1 MKNIYKIISMLLTVF
16 MILSALTVLFTVE
29 VFAAEETEAE
39 TDNTVGEESEK
50 AKESV
55 DYVNQYFATPEE
67 KLETM
72 DLAYEKDGVRLYVDA
87 ESGEVAYVNTKT
99 GEKLFTN
106 PYDVASSTG
115 NETTKYEILSQII
128 VTFQDSVGQ
137 ERVFTSYEE
146 AAVRNQIVVENIKGG
161 IRVEYTIGREQS
173 KILVP
178 RLISMDRF
186 EEMILAPL
194 YEVFGDELYNPR
206 SQDTKVFDVQKMLSY
221 FMVYS
226 VDKLDISQANRQN
239 MENTYGGLYD
249 DLISSDAQYAR
260 ALKKFPI
267 VETMPVYVFDPDAS
281 EAELSN
287 AEEIIMK
294 YCPEY
299 TYEELEY
306 DHILTEY
313 KSDDANPPVFRMS
326 LEYKADAT
334 GLSVRLPAN
343 GIRFN
348 ESIYTLE
355 HIQILPYMGA
365 GNSAYEGYNFF
376 PDGSGARFDFK
387 SLNTNQTR
395 AVSGKVYGTDFAYH
409 EITGTY
415 QKTIR
420 YPVFGIVEETEYYT
434 YTKYD
439 SDGEN
444 ELSKVKIAGNIVKA
458 IEAHKAGESVNF
470 CNGQAEGL
478 LEAFDEFV
486 SAGQTVKEATT
497 EKRGF
502 VCIIE
507 EGDAL
512 ASLSTYH
519 AGALSDYNTVKMQF
533 SPRPKDSYNIS
544 DSISVGSNSEWTV
557 VSDRKYVG
565 NYMMKYIT
573 LSDAESTEEKTSY
586 DASWFGMAVAYRDYL
601 TSKGVISKIDE
612 SELTDSIP
620 LYIETFGTIETTEKI
635 LSIPV
640 TVMAPLT
647 TFDNIETMYKELSEQ
662 GMKNIN
668 FKLTGYANGGMQY
681 TMPGRLKFEKAV
693 GGNKGFQELLD
704 AANKA
709 NKEENSNFGV
719 FPDFDF
725 AYTMNSEAFDGHSAY
740 KHNARTID
748 DRYASKRVYK
758 ATQQKYENYHEMVIS
773 PGYFVEFYEKLK
785 GNYADKYDG
794 VLGISVSTL
803 GSALNSDFDEDE
815 PFNREDSKEFTVE
828 AFKHFSD
835 NYSEVMTD
843 GGNSYVWQYVD
854 HILGVSLD
862 SSRYNF
868 AAASV
873 PFIGVVLHGSIRF
886 AGEPLNMEGDLKYAM
901 LKAIENGASPYFVL
915 SYQNTQVLKEDE
927 ILSKYYSIRYDI
939 WNDDII
945 NVYEQLNDVLA
956 DVQDKYIVGHEF
968 LSGATRVPDSDE
980 FISDIL
986 GDYESALDAHR
997 NAAEL
1002 LQKELEQAAN
1012 IARENGR
1019 IAESYAAEAVV
1030 KVLDLYSSQMN
1041 FIEGSAIY
1049 TTDYYSRVKTA
1060 YSEYVKV
1067 SAFKTSKDPEEK
1079 AKFERMNDIYDI
1091 VQSFN
1096 VDFESTVVKY
1106 DLMVQKYNVSILG
1119 EANKSYRDTVNSVY
1133 KDYAKNEIAYLQ
1145 INAEIAKEI
1154 ADEKMEQAL
1163 KDFENKK
1170 ITDKEYIEIID
1181 TYGAVYVDA
1190 TALEEAI
1197 RDYLNGDLDHVAL
1210 YNAGAA
1216 WNKNKNDS
1224 AYETAFENA
1233 LQAYLDRTLA
1243 ESALDDVFAQWFEET
1258 ETATLDDLQ
1267 NALTGFANKTVKKND
1282 LKKIITAYAAG
1293 KFDEKSA
1300 LESVSKIKEAKKN
1313 LDVAEANYK
1322 LEPFANPTKDFQAA
1336 EKTYTTA
1343 LNSFNRK
1350 VNTFKS
1356 NKRTNNLKSAIED
1369 FEEAQSAY
1377 EESILRKDI
1386 DKNNAEKLYKEADE
1400 AYTTVATA
1408 IANIVVDAM
1417 DEVKLNAEVEDV
1429 ILKANAYNEYLA
1441 AKESKSVSI
1450 KSGFDIP
1457 YDVSFN
1463 IYLNKYSNEKYSS
1476 YTSALEDG
1484 KYTDQDYA
1492 CYKAYYDADQAV
1504 KALEKEVKGIVIKTG
1519 AFDDYLVALAQYD
1532 YAVAHRSEITDDAFT
1547 TVQNFLT
1554 QARRKAITNV
1564 SRVDSATISQMQKIY
1579 DTALGHVQLAIEAID
1594 ILALSEDYTLE
1605 YIDGKEKNF
1614 LNIKITEDTPFIV
1627 KQAIER
1633 AQTAYYYIVED
1644 RFVEIQE
1651 GFETE
1656 YTYNGHKLYRKV
1668 LPSNDTVYFYGTYET
1683 GYQYLTLN
1691 KNGTF
1696 SVYEN
1701 NKSNAGGTVNGN
1713 IVYENNKADFGKGV
1727 YYTIADGKLT
1737 YYTKVSDGVFI
1748 EKAPIVYNGELFR
1761 TLDDGTEVYYD
1772 GSVYYSVN
1780 EDGTYTRYTYSQSIN
1795 GCLEES
1801 VSLKDEVLA
1810 TVKSLQE
1817 LEDASDKTVYDQIIK
1832 RIEINKLL
1840 AKDDDDQEEIVEEDS
1855 KYTTE
1860 NVVAVTYGESADKPC
1875 KTIILNYNNYSIRI
1889 EKDGLVYT
1897 IPAYGFVEI
1906 DLDEQK

>member
-55 DYVNQYFATPEE
+55 DYINQYFATPEE

-72 DLAYEKDGVRLYVDA
+72 RLAYEKDGVRLYVDA

-146 AAVRNQIVVENIKGG
+146 AACRNQITVENIKGG

-178 RLISMDRF
+178 RLISTDRF

-221 FMVYS
+221 FMIYS
-226 VDKLDISQANRQN
+226 VDKLDVSKADRQN
-239 MENTYGGLYD
+239 IENTFGGLYD

-281 EAELSN
+281 EAELSK
-287 AEEIIMK
+287 AEEIILK

-326 LEYKADAT
+326 LEYKADAE

-348 ESIYTLE
+348 EAIYTLE
-355 HIQILPYMGA
+355 HLQILPYMGA
-365 GNSAYEGYNFF
+365 GNSAYNGYNFF
-376 PDGSGARFDFK
+376 PDGSGTLFDFN

-420 YPVFGIVEETEYYT
+420 YPVFGIIEETEYYT
-434 YTKYD
+434 FTRYD
-439 SDGEN
+439 NDGEN
-444 ELSKVKIAGNIVKA
+444 VLSEMKIAGNIVKA
-458 IEAHKAGESVNF
+458 IDALKSGESVNF
-470 CNGQAEGL
+470 CNGQAEKL
-478 LEAFDEFV
+478 QETYDQFI
-486 SAGQTVKEATT
+486 SASNTIKELCP

-533 SPRPKDSYNIS
+533 TPRPKDSYNIA
-544 DSISVGSNSEWTV
+544 DSISVGTNSEWTV

-573 LSDAESTEEKTSY
+573 LSDAGTTEDKTSY

-601 TSKGVISKIDE
+601 TNKGVISKIDE

-681 TMPGRLKFEKAV
+681 TMPGKLKFEKAV

-704 AANKA
+704 AANEV
-709 NKEENSNFGV
+709 NKEENSNLGV

-725 AYTMNSEAFDGHSAY
+725 AYTMNSGAFDGHSAY

-758 ATQQKYENYHEMVIS
+758 ATQQKYENYHEMIIS
-773 PGYFVEFYEKLK
+773 PAYFVEFYEKLQ

-794 VLGISVSTL
+794 VLGISVSSL

-815 PFNREDSKEFTVE
+815 PYNREDAKEFTVE
-828 AFKHFSD
+828 AFKHFSE

-843 GGNSYVWQYVD
+843 GGNAYVWKYVD

-868 AAASV
+868 SAEAV
-873 PFIGVVLHGSIRF
+873 PFIGVVLHGSIKF

-945 NVYEQLNDVLA
+945 DTYTELNDLLC
-956 DVQDKYIVGHEF
+956 DVQDKYIVGHQF

-986 GDYESALDAHR
+986 GEYESALDAHR

-1019 IAESYAAEAVV
+1019 IAEAYAAEAVV
-1030 KVLDLYSSQMN
+1030 KVLALYTSQMN
-1041 FIEGSAIY
+1041 FIDGSAVY
-1049 TTDYYSRVKTA
+1049 STDYYSRVKAA
-1060 YSEYVKV
+1060 YAEFVKV
-1067 SAFKTSKDPEEK
+1067 SAFKSSKDPDQK
-1079 AKFERMNDIYDI
+1079 AQYERLNNVYKI
-1091 VQSFN
+1091 VQTFN
-1096 VDFESTVVKY
+1096 VDFSDTLAQY
-1106 DLMVQKYNVSILG
+1106 DHMNQKYNASVLG
-1119 EANKSYRDTVNSVY
+1119 SDYKSYRDTVNSLY
-1133 KDYAKNEIAYLQ
+1133 KDYAKNEIAFSQ
-1145 INAEIAKEI
+1145 INSEIAKEI

-1163 KDFENKK
+1163 KDFEGKK
-1170 ITDKEYIEIID
+1170 ISVDDFIKIID

-1190 TALEEAI
+1190 EDVEGAV
-1197 RDYLNGDLDHVAL
+1197 RDYLNDDLDHVAL
-1210 YNAGAA
+1210 YNAGVAL
-1216 WNKNKNDS
+1216 NKNKNDDS
-1224 AYETAFENA
+1224 YKEAFDKAFDAYING
-1233 LQAYLDRTLA
+1233 TLA
-1243 ESALDDVFAQWFEET
+1243 DSALTDTFTAWFDSL
-1258 ETATLDDLQ
+1258 ETATLDELKT
-1267 NALTGFANKTVKKND
+1267 ALNGFIEKTVNKNS
-1282 LKKIITAYAAG
+1282 LKEVITAYAAG
-1293 KFDEKSA
+1293 LFDRADVLDSLEK
-1300 LESVSKIKEAKKN
+1300 VKTAKKV
-1313 LDVAEANYK
+1313 LETAEANYK
-1322 LEPFANPTKDFQAA
+1322 LEPFGNVEKDFANA
-1336 EKTYTTA
+1336 EKEYNSA
-1343 LNSFNRK
+1343 YNSFEKK

-1356 NKRTNNLKSAIED
+1356 NYRTTNLRNALED
-1369 FEEAQSAY
+1369 FEVAQSAY
-1377 EESILRKDI
+1377 EESVLRKNI
-1386 DKNNAEKLYKEADE
+1386 NKTNADTLYPAAKVAYDAAEAR
-1400 AYTTVATA
+1400 VAGF
-1408 IANIVVDAM
+1408 VVKAM
-1417 DEVKLNAEVEDV
+1417 DEKQLSVEVEDY
-1429 ILKANAYNEYLA
+1429 ILKADAYNEYQA
-1441 AKESKSVSI
+1441 AKEAKDISV
-1450 KSGFDIP
+1450 KSGFDVT
-1457 YDVSFN
+1457 YDDCFA
-1463 IYLNKYSNEKYSS
+1463 IYLDKYNNEKYSS
-1476 YTSALEDG
+1476 FTSALEDG
-1484 KYTDQDYA
+1484 SYTELDYA
-1492 CYKAYYDADQAV
+1492 SYKAYYDADQAV
-1504 KALEKEVKGIVIKTG
+1504 EALEDAVNSIVVKTG
-1519 AFDDYLVALAQYD
+1519 AFDEYVVALAQYD
-1532 YAVAHRSEITDDAFT
+1532 YAVANRSEITDDAFT
-1547 TVQNFLT
+1547 TAQNLLAQT
-1554 QARRKAITNV
+1554 RRKAITSV
-1564 SRVDSATISQMQKIY
+1564 SRVDSSTIEEIQEIY
-1579 DTALGHVQLAIEAID
+1579 DTAAGHVQLAIEAID

-1605 YIDGKEKNF
+1605 YIEGEEESF
-1614 LNIKITEDTPFIV
+1614 LNIKITDDMPFIV
-1627 KQAIER
+1627 KQAVER

-1644 RFVEIQE
+1644 RFTEIKD

-1691 KNGTF
+1691 RDGTF

-1713 IVYENNKADFGKGV
+1713 IVYENNKVDFGKGV
-1727 YYTIADGKLT
+1727 YYTIAGGKMT
-1737 YYTKVSDGVFI
+1737 YYTKVSEGVFI

-1761 TLDDGTEVYYD
+1761 TLDDGTDVYYD

-1801 VSLKDEVLA
+1801 VSAKDEVLA
-1810 TVKSLQE
+1810 IVKALQE
-1817 LEDASDKTVYDQIIK
+1817 LEDASDSNIYDQIVE
-1832 RIEINKLL
+1832 RIRINKLL
-1840 AKDDDDQEEIVEEDS
+1840 NQKDEDEEEVVVDES

-1860 NVVAVTYGESADKPC
+1860 NVVAVTYGESVDKPF
-1875 KTIILNYNNYSIRI
+1875 KTVILNYNNYSIRL
-1889 EKDGLVYT
+1889 EYNGYVYT

-1906 DLDEQK
+1906 KLTEQN

>member
-29 VFAAEETEAE
+29 VFAAEEETESTTE
-39 TDNTVGEESEK
+39 NEGTNEPEK
-50 AKESV
+50 DKASV
-55 DYVNQYFATPEE
+55 DYINQYFATPEE

-72 DLAYEKDGVRLYVDA
+72 DIAYEKDGIRLYVDE

-137 ERVFTSYEE
+137 ERIFTSYEE
-146 AAVRNQIVVENIKGG
+146 AAERGQIVVENIKGG

-206 SQDTKVFDVQKMLSY
+206 SQDTKVFDVQKVLSY

-226 VDKLDISQANRQN
+226 VDKLDLSAKERQN

-281 EAELSN
+281 EAELAN

-313 KSDDANPPVFRMS
+313 KSDDANPPVFRMA
-326 LEYKADAT
+326 LEYKADES

-376 PDGSGARFDFK
+376 PDGSGTLFDFQ

-420 YPVFGIVEETEYYT
+420 YPVFGIVENTRYYT

-439 SDGEN
+439 KETGEKISEN
-444 ELSKVKIAGNIVKA
+444 KVAGNIVEA
-458 IEAHKAGESVNF
+458 IEAHKAGETVNF
-470 CNGQAEGL
+470 CNGQVEKL
-478 LEAFDEFV
+478 LDQYDGTI
-486 SAGQTVKEATT
+486 SASQTIETETV

-533 SPRPKDSYNIS
+533 TPRPKDSYNIS

-557 VSDRKYVG
+557 VSDRKYTG

-573 LSDAESTEEKTSY
+573 LSDAETAEDNTVY

-601 TSKGVISKIDE
+601 TANGVITKLE
-612 SELTDSIP
+612 AEELTDDIP

-647 TFDNIETMYKELSEQ
+647 TFENVETMYKELSEQ

-681 TMPGRLKFEKAV
+681 TMPGKLKFEKAV
-693 GGNKGFQELLD
+693 GGNKGFQALLD

-709 NKEENSNFGV
+709 NKEENANFGV

-725 AYTMNSEAFDGHSAY
+725 AYTMNDEMFDGHSAY

-748 DRYASKRVYK
+748 DRYASKKVYK

-773 PGYFVEFYEKLK
+773 PAYFADFYEKLK
-785 GNYADKYDG
+785 GNYADKYEG

-803 GSALNSDFDEDE
+803 GNALNSDFDEDE
-815 PFNREDSKEFTVE
+815 PYNREDSKEFTVE
-828 AFKHFSD
+828 AFKHFSE

-843 GGNSYVWQYVD
+843 GGNAYVWKYVD

-868 AAASV
+868 AGEAV
-873 PFIGVVLHGSIRF
+873 PFVGVVLHGSIRF
-886 AGEPLNMEGDLKYAM
+886 AGDPLNMEGDLKYAM

-927 ILSKYYSIRYDI
+927 LLSKYYSIRYDI

-945 NVYEQLNDVLA
+945 NTYAQINAVLS
-956 DVQDKYIVGHEF
+956 DVQDKYIVGHSF
-968 LSGATRVPDSDE
+968 LSGATRVPDADE
-980 FISDIL
+980 FTSDIL
-986 GDYESALDAHR
+986 NDYEAALDAHK

-1002 LQKELEQAAN
+1002 LQKELEEAAN
-1012 IARENGR
+1012 TARENGR
-1019 IAESYAAEAVV
+1019 VAEAYAAEAVV
-1030 KVLDLYSSQMN
+1030 KVLNLYNSQMN
-1041 FIEGSAIY
+1041 FVSDSAVY
-1049 TTDYYSRVKTA
+1049 GTDYYASVKSA
-1060 YSEYVKV
+1060 YGEYVKV
-1067 SAFKTSKDPEEK
+1067 LDLKGSKDNEER
-1079 AKFERMNDIYDI
+1079 ARYERISDVYNI

-1096 VDFESTVVKY
+1096 YDYSETLAKY
-1106 DLMVQKYNVSILG
+1106 DQMNVQYNLAAAAEG
-1119 EANKSYRDTVNSVY
+1119 YKSYRDTVNSVY
-1133 KDYAKNEIAYLQ
+1133 KDYAKSSIAYIQ
-1145 INAEIAKEI
+1145 INSEIAKEI
-1154 ADEKMEQAL
+1154 GSEKLENAL
-1163 KDFENKK
+1163 KDFENGK
-1170 ITDKEYIEIID
+1170 ITVDQYVAIIEA
-1181 TYGAVYVDA
+1181 YGAADVDV
-1190 TALEEAI
+1190 TAIEDAI

-1210 YNAGAA
+1210 YNAATA
-1216 WNKNKNDS
+1216 LNKNKKDE
-1224 AYETAFENA
+1224 AYLNAFNEAFE
-1233 LQAYLDRTLA
+1233 AYIKGTLA
-1243 ESALDDVFAQWFEET
+1243 EDALDQTVNTWFDGLET
-1258 ETATLDDLQ
+1258 ITLDELKA
-1267 NALTGFANKTVKKND
+1267 ALSGFKAGTVGKND
-1282 LKKIITAYAAG
+1282 LKAAVKAYAQS
-1293 KFDEKSA
+1293 KFDNESIISA
-1300 LESVSKIKEAKKN
+1300 VNGIKTAKQSFKVADAN
-1313 LDVAEANYK
+1313 LNMT
-1322 LEPFANPTKDFQAA
+1322 PFADPDADFAAA
-1336 EKTYTTA
+1336 ETEYNKALTTF
-1343 LNSFNRK
+1343 NSK
-1350 VNTFKS
+1350 VKTFKS
-1356 NKRTNNLKSAIED
+1356 NFRTSNFKTAIET
-1369 FEEAQSAY
+1369 FETAQSAY
-1377 EESILRKDI
+1377 EQSVLRKDI
-1386 DKNNAEKLYKEADE
+1386 VKDNAEALYNEAE
-1400 AYTTVATA
+1400 AAYNTASATIANFVIYAMNGEETVAEVA
-1408 IANIVVDAM
+1408 DYVAKADA
-1417 DEVKLNAEVEDV
+1417 
-1429 ILKANAYNEYLA
+1429 YSEYLA
-1441 AKESKSVSI
+1441 AKDAKKLAVQTGFGLTYEECYTVYLDMYM
-1450 KSGFDIP
+1450 SG
-1457 YDVSFN
+1457 
-1463 IYLNKYSNEKYSS
+1463 KYSS
-1476 YTSALEDG
+1476 YTSLLEDG
-1484 KYTDQDYA
+1484 VYSAED
-1492 CYKAYYDADQAV
+1492 YDAYTTYYNADKSVDELESRAKDYTV
-1504 KALEKEVKGIVIKTG
+1504 KTSS
-1519 AFDDYLVALAQYD
+1519 FDNFIIALAQYD
-1532 YAVAHRSEITDDAFT
+1532 YVVANRASFTDEQFESA
-1547 TVQNFLT
+1547 QNLLAQT
-1554 QARRKAITNV
+1554 RRKAITNV
-1564 SRVDSATISQMQKIY
+1564 SRVDSATIDEIREIY
-1579 DTALGHVQLAIEAID
+1579 DTALGHVQLAIDAIAV
-1594 ILALSEDYTLE
+1594 LAMSENYTLE
-1605 YIDGKEKNF
+1605 YIEGEEESF
-1614 LNIKITEDTPFIV
+1614 LNIKITDDMPFVV
-1627 KQAIER
+1627 KQAVER

-1644 RFVEIQE
+1644 RFVEIEE

-1656 YTYNGHKLYRKV
+1656 YTYEGHKLYRKV
-1668 LPSNDTVYFYGTYET
+1668 LPSNDTVYFYGTYEA

-1691 KNGTF
+1691 SDGTF
-1696 SVYEN
+1696 SVYL
-1701 NKSNAGGTVNGN
+1701 KNASYVGKANGHE
-1713 IVYENNKADFGKGV
+1713 VYENNKGDFGKGV
-1727 YYTIADGKLT
+1727 YYSAINGKMV
-1737 YYTKVSDGVFI
+1737 YYVKAADGVFI
-1748 EKAPIVYNGELFR
+1748 ETTPKTYSGELFR
-1761 TLDDGTEVYYD
+1761 TLEDVTEVYLD
-1772 GSVYYSVN
+1772 GDVYYSVN
-1780 EDGTYTRYTYSQSIN
+1780 EDGTYTRYTYSQSIK
-1795 GCLEES
+1795 GCLDVS
-1801 VSLKDEVLA
+1801 VEAKDEALQI
-1810 TVKSLQE
+1810 VKELQD
-1817 LEDASDKTVYDQIIK
+1817 LKDASDNTVYDEIMK

-1840 AKDDDDQEEIVEEDS
+1840 DRKDEDEDEIVEEES
-1855 KYTTE
+1855 KYSTE
-1860 NVVAVTYGESADKPC
+1860 NVVAVTFGDSADKPY
-1875 KTIILNYNNYSIRI
+1875 KTVVLNYNNYAIRI
-1889 EKDGLVYT
+1889 EYDGYVYT
-1897 IPAYGFVEI
+1897 IPAYGFVEHAPAN
-1906 DLDEQK
+1906 

>member
-29 VFAAEETEAE
+29 VFAAEETETT
-39 TDNTVGEESEK
+39 TDTESTEESEK

-55 DYVNQYFATPEE
+55 DYINQYFATPEE

-72 DLAYEKDGVRLYVDA
+72 DIAYEKNGIRLYVDE

-128 VTFQDSVGQ
+128 VTFKDSVGQ
-137 ERVFTSYEE
+137 ERIFTSYEE
-146 AAVRNQIVVENIKGG
+146 AASRNQIVVENIKGG

-226 VDKLDISQANRQN
+226 VDKLDISKGERQN

-313 KSDDANPPVFRMS
+313 KSDDSNPPVFRMA
-326 LEYKADAT
+326 LEYKVDES

-348 ESIYTLE
+348 EAMYTLE

-365 GNSAYEGYNFF
+365 GNSAYTGYNFF
-376 PDGSGARFDFK
+376 PDGSGTLFDFQ

-395 AVSGKVYGTDFAYH
+395 AVNGKVYGTDFAYH

-420 YPVFGIVEETEYYT
+420 YPVFGIVEETRYYT
-434 YTKYD
+434 YTQYNTETGD
-439 SDGEN
+439 PTSV
-444 ELSKVKIAGNIVKA
+444 VKIAGNVVEAVKA
-458 IEAHKAGESVNF
+458 LKAGESVNF
-470 CNGQAEGL
+470 CNGQAEKL
-478 LEAFDEFV
+478 KETFDKFIY
-486 SAGQTVKEATT
+486 AGDTIEEDSI

-533 SPRPKDSYNIS
+533 TPRPKDSYNIS

-573 LSDAESTEEKTSY
+573 LSDAEKSEDKTVY

-601 TSKGVISKIDE
+601 TNKGIITKLSE
-612 SELTDSIP
+612 NELTDSIP

-647 TFDNIETMYKELSEQ
+647 TFENIETMYKELAEQ

-668 FKLTGYANGGMQY
+668 FKLTGYANGGMKY

-693 GGNKGFQELLD
+693 GGNDGFQELLD
-704 AANKA
+704 EANKV
-709 NKEENSNFGV
+709 NKDENSNFGI

-725 AYTMNSEAFDGHSAY
+725 AYTMNSEAFDGHSAQ
-740 KHNARTID
+740 KHNAKTID
-748 DRYASKRVYK
+748 DRYASKKVYK
-758 ATQQKYENYHEMVIS
+758 ATQQKYENYHEMIIS
-773 PGYFVEFYEKLK
+773 PAYFVDFYEKLK
-785 GNYADKYDG
+785 GNYADKYEG

-815 PFNREDSKEFTVE
+815 PYNREDSKEFTVE

-843 GGNSYVWQYVD
+843 GGNAYVWQYVV

-868 AAASV
+868 SSQAV
-873 PFIGVVLHGSIRF
+873 PFIGVVLHGSIKF
-886 AGEPLNMEGDLKYAM
+886 AGDPLNMEGDLKYAM

-927 ILSKYYSIRYDI
+927 LLSKYYSIRYDI
-939 WNDDII
+939 WNDDLI
-945 NVYEQLNDVLA
+945 NAYIQLNDILA
-956 DVQDKYIVGHEF
+956 DVQDKYIVGHET
-968 LSGATRVPDSDE
+968 LTGATRVPDSDE
-980 FISDIL
+980 FMSDIL
-986 GDYESALDAHR
+986 SEYESVLDAHQ

-1002 LQKELEQAAN
+1002 LQKELEEAAN

-1019 IAESYAAEAVV
+1019 IAEAYAAEAVV
-1030 KVLDLYSSQMN
+1030 KVLDLYTKQMGY
-1041 FIEGSAIY
+1041 IDGAAVY
-1049 TTDYYSRVKTA
+1049 TTDYYSRVKAA
-1060 YSEYVKV
+1060 YAEYTKV
-1067 SAFKTSKDPEEK
+1067 SSLKSSRDPAER
-1079 AKFERMNDIYDI
+1079 AKYERINDVYGI
-1091 VQSFN
+1091 VKSFN
-1096 VDFESTVVKY
+1096 VDFESTLAKY
-1106 DLMVQKYNVSILG
+1106 DLMNQKYNQSILG
-1119 EANKSYRDTVNSVY
+1119 ESNKSYRDTVNSIY
-1133 KDYAKNEIAYLQ
+1133 KDYAKNDIAYIQ
-1145 INAEIAKEI
+1145 INSEIAKEI
-1154 ADEKMEQAL
+1154 ATDKMDQAL
-1163 KDFENKK
+1163 KDFENER
-1170 ITDKEYIEIID
+1170 ISSEEFIEIID
-1181 TYGAVYVDA
+1181 TYGAVYVDV
-1190 TALEEAI
+1190 TAIEGAI
-1197 RDYLNGDLDHVAL
+1197 RDYLNGDLDHVTL
-1210 YNAGAA
+1210 YNTGLA
-1216 WNKNKNDS
+1216 WSKNKNDAS
-1224 AYETAFENA
+1224 YEEAFEQALEAYLNGTLA
-1233 LQAYLDRTLA
+1233 DSALTDVATAWFKDLKTATADELQA
-1243 ESALDDVFAQWFEET
+1243 
-1258 ETATLDDLQ
+1258 
-1267 NALTGFANKTVKKND
+1267 ALTGFTNKSVNKKD
-1282 LKKIITAYAAG
+1282 LQETITAYAAG
-1293 KFDEKSA
+1293 KFNEADLLAAIDA
-1300 LESVSKIKEAKKN
+1300 LKEAKKN
-1313 LDVAEANYK
+1313 FEVAEANYK
-1322 LEPFANPTKDFQAA
+1322 LEPFKNAATEFKAA
-1336 EKTYTTA
+1336 EDAYKKEYAT
-1343 LNSFNRK
+1343 FEKK

-1356 NKRTNNLKSAIED
+1356 NKRTANFKTAIED
-1369 FEEAQSAY
+1369 FEVAQIAY
-1377 EESILRKDI
+1377 EESILRRDI
-1386 DKNNAEKLYKEADE
+1386 DQNEAKERYETAET
-1400 AYTTVATA
+1400 AYTAAASAVADF
-1408 IANIVVDAM
+1408 IIKVM
-1417 DEVKLNAEVEDV
+1417 DETQIRAEIAEFV
-1429 ILKANAYNEYLA
+1429 LKADAYNEYLA
-1441 AKESKSVSI
+1441 AKEAKKISI
-1450 KSGFDIP
+1450 KSGFDVP
-1457 YDVSFN
+1457 YDDCYG
-1463 IYLNKYSNEKYSS
+1463 IYLTKYENEKFSS
-1476 YTSALEDG
+1476 FTTILEGGTYTE
-1484 KYTDQDYA
+1484 QDYSF
-1492 CYKAYYDADQAV
+1492 YKAYYDADQAV
-1504 KALEKEVKGIVIKTG
+1504 KALEKEVNGIVIKTG
-1519 AFDDYLVALAQYD
+1519 AFDDYIIALAQYD
-1532 YAVAHRSEITDDAFT
+1532 YAIAHRSEIDEDTFNTAQKYYAQD
-1547 TVQNFLT
+1547 
-1554 QARRKAITNV
+1554 RRPAITAV
-1564 SRVDSATISQMQKIY
+1564 SRVDSSTISEMQKIY
-1579 DTALGHVQLAIEAID
+1579 DTALGHVQLAIKAID
-1594 ILALSEDYTLE
+1594 ILALSKNYTLQ
-1605 YIDGKEKNF
+1605 YIDGEEESF
-1614 LNIKITEDTPFIV
+1614 LNIKITDDMPFIV
-1627 KQAIER
+1627 KQAVER

-1644 RFVEIQE
+1644 RFTEIKD

-1668 LPSNDTVYFYGTYET
+1668 LPSNDTVYFYGTYEA

-1691 KNGTF
+1691 NDGSF
-1696 SVYEN
+1696 SVYERH
-1701 NKSNAGGTVNGN
+1701 KDNAGGTVNGN
-1713 IVYENNKADFGKGV
+1713 IVYENNNDDFGKGV
-1727 YYTIADGKLT
+1727 YYTIADGKMT

-1748 EKAPIVYNGELFR
+1748 EKAPITYDGDLFR
-1761 TLDDGTEVYYD
+1761 TLDDGTEIYYD

-1801 VSLKDEVLA
+1801 IAGKDRVLD

-1817 LEDASDKTVYDQIIK
+1817 HEDSSDETIYDEIIK
-1832 RIEINKLL
+1832 RIEINKQL
-1840 AKDDDDQEEIVEEDS
+1840 DNNEDVEEEPVEEES
-1855 KYTTE
+1855 KYTTD

-1875 KTIILNYNNYSIRI
+1875 KTIILNYNNYAIRI
-1889 EKDGLVYT
+1889 EFNKLVYT
-1897 IPAYGFVEI
+1897 IPAYGCVEI
-1906 DLDEQK
+1906 ELEQK

>member
-39 TDNTVGEESEK
+39 TDNAGTEESEK

-55 DYVNQYFATPEE
+55 DYINQYFATPEE

-226 VDKLDISQANRQN
+226 VDKLDVSKADRQN

-260 ALKKFPI
+260 AVKKFPI

-313 KSDDANPPVFRMS
+313 KSDDANPPVFRLS
-326 LEYKADAT
+326 LEYKADAE

-348 ESIYTLE
+348 EGIYTLE

-365 GNSAYEGYNFF
+365 GNSAYTGYNFF
-376 PDGSGARFDFK
+376 PDGSGTLFDFN

-420 YPVFGIVEETEYYT
+420 YPVFGIIEETEYYT
-434 YTKYD
+434 FTRYD
-439 SDGEN
+439 NEGEN
-444 ELSKVKIAGNIVKA
+444 ILSEMKIAGNIVKA
-458 IEAHKAGESVNF
+458 IEALKAGESVNF
-470 CNGQAEGL
+470 CNGQGEKLRETYGQY
-478 LEAFDEFV
+478 V
-486 SAGQTVKEATT
+486 SASQTIKKESI

-533 SPRPKDSYNIS
+533 TPRPKDSYNIS

-573 LSDAESTEEKTSY
+573 LSDAGTSEDKTSY

-601 TSKGVISKIDE
+601 TNKGVISKIDE

-681 TMPGRLKFEKAV
+681 TMPGKLKFEKAV

-704 AANKA
+704 AANKV

-773 PGYFVEFYEKLK
+773 PAYFVEFYEKLK

-803 GSALNSDFDEDE
+803 GTALNSDFDEDE
-815 PFNREDSKEFTVE
+815 PYNREDAKEFTVE
-828 AFKHFSD
+828 AFKHFSE

-843 GGNSYVWQYVD
+843 GGNAYVWKYVD
-854 HILGVSLD
+854 HILGMPLD

-868 AAASV
+868 AAEAV
-873 PFIGVVLHGSIRF
+873 PFIGVVLHGSIKF

-901 LKAIENGASPYFVL
+901 LKAIENGASPYFIL

-945 NVYEQLNDVLA
+945 NAYTEINDLLC
-956 DVQDKYIVGHEF
+956 DVQDKYIVGHQF

-986 GDYESALDAHR
+986 GEYESALDAHR

-1002 LQKELEQAAN
+1002 LQKELEEAAN

-1019 IAESYAAEAVV
+1019 IAEAYAAEAVV
-1030 KVLDLYSSQMN
+1030 KVLDLYASQMD
-1041 FIEGSAIY
+1041 FIDGSAVY
-1049 TTDYYSRVKTA
+1049 STDYYSRVKTA
-1060 YSEYVKV
+1060 YAEFVKV
-1067 SAFKTSKDPEEK
+1067 STLKNSKDPAEK
-1079 AKFERMNDIYDI
+1079 AKYERMNDVYNI
-1091 VQSFN
+1091 VQTFN
-1096 VDFESTVVKY
+1096 VDFGDTLAKY
-1106 DLMVQKYNVSILG
+1106 DLMNQKYNASILG
-1119 EANKSYRDTVNSVY
+1119 EDYKSYRDTVNSIY
-1133 KDYAKNEIAYLQ
+1133 KDYAKNQIAFSQ
-1145 INAEIAKEI
+1145 ISGEIAKEI

-1163 KDFENKK
+1163 KDFEGKK
-1170 ITDKEYIEIID
+1170 ITVDEFVKIID
-1181 TYGAVYVDA
+1181 TYGAVYVETGDV
-1190 TALEEAI
+1190 EAAV

-1216 WNKNKNDS
+1216 WNRNKKDA
-1224 AYETAFENA
+1224 AYEEAFNKA
-1233 LQAYLDRTLA
+1233 LEAYLNRTLA
-1243 ESALDDVFAQWFEET
+1243 DSSLTETFTAWLDGLK
-1258 ETATLDDLQ
+1258 TATLDELKA
-1267 NALTGFANKTVKKND
+1267 ALNGFIGKTVDKNS
-1282 LKKIITAYAAG
+1282 LKKVITAYAAS
-1293 KFDEKSA
+1293 KFDKA
-1300 LESVSKIKEAKKN
+1300 DILDSVEKIKAVKKIYET
-1313 LDVAEANYK
+1313 AEANYK
-1322 LEPFANPTKDFQAA
+1322 LEPFANVSSDFKKA
-1336 EKTYTTA
+1336 ESAYNTE

-1350 VNTFKS
+1350 VGTFK
-1356 NKRTNNLKSAIED
+1356 NNLRTTNLKSALED
-1369 FEEAQSAY
+1369 FEVAQSAY
-1377 EESILRKDI
+1377 EESILRKNI
-1386 DKNNAEKLYKEADE
+1386 DKTNAEALYLAAQE
-1400 AYTTVATA
+1400 AYGVAESD
-1408 IANIVVDAM
+1408 IAGFVINAM
-1417 DEVKLNAEVEDV
+1417 DEKQLTVEVADY
-1429 ILKANAYNEYLA
+1429 ILKADAYNEYLA
-1441 AKESKSVSI
+1441 ARDSKKLSV

-1457 YDVSFN
+1457 YDECFA
-1463 IYLNKYSNEKYSS
+1463 IYLNKYTNEKYSS

-1484 KYTDQDYA
+1484 EYSEQDYA
-1492 CYKAYYDADQAV
+1492 SYKAYYDADQAV
-1504 KALEKEVKGIVIKTG
+1504 DALEKDVNGIVIKTG
-1519 AFDDYLVALAQYD
+1519 AFDEYVVALAQYD
-1532 YAVAHRSEITDDAFT
+1532 YAVANRSEITDDAFT
-1547 TVQNFLT
+1547 NAQNLLAQT
-1554 QARRKAITNV
+1554 RRKAVTSV
-1564 SRVDSATISQMQKIY
+1564 SRVDSSTIEEIQEIY
-1579 DTALGHVQLAIEAID
+1579 DTAAGHVQLAIEAID

-1605 YIDGKEKNF
+1605 YIEGEEKSF
-1614 LNIKITEDTPFIV
+1614 LNIKITDDMPFIV
-1627 KQAIER
+1627 KQAVER

-1644 RFVEIQE
+1644 RFVEIRD

-1668 LPSNDTVYFYGTYET
+1668 LPSNDTVYFYGTYEA

-1713 IVYENNKADFGKGV
+1713 IVYENNKSDFGKGV
-1727 YYTIADGKLT
+1727 YYTIADGKMT

-1801 VSLKDEVLA
+1801 ISTKDEVLA
-1810 TVKSLQE
+1810 TVKGLQE
-1817 LEDASDKTVYDQIIK
+1817 LDDASDATIYNEIVR

-1840 AKDDDDQEEIVEEDS
+1840 NQKDDEEEEVVEEES

-1860 NVVAVTYGESADKPC
+1860 NVVAVTYGESADKPF
-1875 KTIILNYNNYSIRI
+1875 KTIILNYNNYSIRL
-1889 EKDGLVYT
+1889 EFNGYVYT

-1906 DLDEQK
+1906 KLAEQN

>member
-39 TDNTVGEESEK
+39 STTETEGTEEQEK
-50 AKESV
+50 DKASV
-55 DYVNQYFATPEE
+55 DYLNQYFATPEE

-72 DLAYEKDGVRLYVDA
+72 DIAYEKNGIRLYVDE

-128 VTFQDSVGQ
+128 VTFKDSVGQ
-137 ERVFTSYEE
+137 ERIFTSYEE
-146 AAVRNQIVVENIKGG
+146 AAERGQIVIENIKGG

-226 VDKLDISQANRQN
+226 VDKLDLSAKDRQN

-281 EAELSN
+281 EAELAN

-313 KSDDANPPVFRMS
+313 KSDDANPPVFRMA
-326 LEYKADAT
+326 LEYKADES

-376 PDGSGARFDFK
+376 PDGSGTLFDFQ

-395 AVSGKVYGTDFAYH
+395 AVSGRVYGTDFAYH

-420 YPVFGIVEETEYYT
+420 YPVFGIVENTRYYT
-434 YTKYD
+434 YTRYD
-439 SDGEN
+439 KETGEKISEN
-444 ELSKVKIAGNIVKA
+444 KVAGNIVEA
-458 IEAHKAGESVNF
+458 IDALKAGESVNF
-470 CNGQAEGL
+470 CNGQAENL
-478 LEAFDEFV
+478 LTEFGGIV
-486 SAGQTVKEATT
+486 SASQTIKT
-497 EKRGF
+497 ETVEKHGF

-533 SPRPKDSYNIS
+533 TPRPKDSYNIA

-557 VSDRKYVG
+557 VSDRKYTG
-565 NYMMKYIT
+565 NYMMKYVT
-573 LSDAESTEEKTSY
+573 LSDAESAEEDTVY

-601 TSKGVISKIDE
+601 TDKGIITKLE
-612 SELTDSIP
+612 KEELTDDIP

-647 TFDNIETMYKELSEQ
+647 TFENVETMYKELSAQ

-681 TMPGRLKFEKAV
+681 TMPGKLKFEKAV
-693 GGNKGFQELLD
+693 GGNDGFQALLD

-709 NKEENSNFGV
+709 NKNENSNFGV

-773 PGYFVEFYEKLK
+773 PAYFVEFYEKLK
-785 GNYADKYDG
+785 GNYADKYEG

-815 PFNREDSKEFTVE
+815 PYNREDSKQFTID

-843 GGNSYVWQYVD
+843 GGNAYVWKYVD
-854 HILGVSLD
+854 HILGVALD

-868 AAASV
+868 AAEAV

-886 AGEPLNMEGDLKYAM
+886 AGDPLNMEGDIKYAM

-927 ILSKYYSIRYDI
+927 LLSKYYSIRYDI

-945 NVYEQLNDVLA
+945 NTYAQINDILS
-956 DVQDKYIVGHEF
+956 DVQDKYIVGHSF
-968 LSGATRVPDSDE
+968 LPGATRVPDADE
-980 FISDIL
+980 FNSDIL
-986 GDYESALDAHR
+986 GDYEAALDAHK
-997 NAAEL
+997 NAAQL
-1002 LQKELEQAAN
+1002 LQKELEEAAN
-1012 IARENGR
+1012 TARENGR
-1019 IAESYAAEAVV
+1019 VAEAYAADAVV
-1030 KVLDLYSSQMN
+1030 KVLNLYNSQMS
-1041 FIEGSAIY
+1041 FINDSAVY
-1049 TTDYYSRVKTA
+1049 GTDYYERIKSA
-1060 YSEYVKV
+1060 YGDYVKA
-1067 SAFKTSKDPEEK
+1067 SALKNSKDPAEK
-1079 AKFERMNDIYDI
+1079 AQYERINDVYNI
-1091 VQSFN
+1091 VQNFN
-1096 VDFESTVVKY
+1096 YDYNNTLAKY
-1106 DLMVQKYNVSILG
+1106 DQMNVQYNLAVAAEG
-1119 EANKSYRDTVNSVY
+1119 FKSYRDTVNGVY
-1133 KDYAKNEIAYLQ
+1133 KDYAKSSIAYIQ
-1145 INAEIAKEI
+1145 INSEIAKAIGSDMLEN
-1154 ADEKMEQAL
+1154 AL
-1163 KDFENKK
+1163 KDFENGK
-1170 ITDKEYIEIID
+1170 ITVDEYIAIID
-1181 TYGAVYVDA
+1181 AYGAVDVDA
-1190 TALEEAI
+1190 TAVEDAI

-1216 WNKNKNDS
+1216 LNKNKQD
-1224 AYETAFENA
+1224 E
-1233 LQAYLDRTLA
+1233 AYLNAFNAALEAYIGGTLA
-1243 ESALDDVFAQWFEET
+1243 EKALDEAIGTWLEGLE
-1258 ETATLDDLQ
+1258 AITLDDLKT
-1267 NALTGFANKTVKKND
+1267 ALSGFKSGTVAKNE
-1282 LKKIITAYAAG
+1282 LKEAITSYAEG
-1293 KFDEKSA
+1293 KFNADDILAAVED
-1300 LESVSKIKEAKKN
+1300 VKEAKKN
-1313 LDVAEANYK
+1313 LKVAEANYT
-1322 LEPFANPTKDFQAA
+1322 LTPFADPEADFASAQAEYDKALASFNSKVDTFKTNFRTANLKTAIETFETAQAA
-1336 EKTYTTA
+1336 YE
-1343 LNSFNRK
+1343 
-1350 VNTFKS
+1350 
-1356 NKRTNNLKSAIED
+1356 
-1369 FEEAQSAY
+1369 QSV
-1377 EESILRKDI
+1377 LRRDI
-1386 DKNNAEKLYKEADE
+1386 DQNNAEALYNDAKAAYDAASVAIVDFVINAMRGEETSLEVADHIAKAD
-1400 AYTTVATA
+1400 AYSA
-1408 IANIVVDAM
+1408 
-1417 DEVKLNAEVEDV
+1417 
-1429 ILKANAYNEYLA
+1429 YLA
-1441 AKESKSVSI
+1441 AKDAKKLAV
-1450 KSGFDIP
+1450 KSGFGVT
-1457 YDVSFN
+1457 YEECYSV
-1463 IYLNKYSNEKYSS
+1463 YLNMYMNEKYSS
-1476 YTSALEDG
+1476 YTSLLEDGVYSEEDYNAYRSYYNADQSVEALED
-1484 KYTDQDYA
+1484 
-1492 CYKAYYDADQAV
+1492 KASGFTV
-1504 KALEKEVKGIVIKTG
+1504 KVSS
-1519 AFDDYLVALAQYD
+1519 FDSFMIALAQYD
-1532 YAVAHRSEITDDAFT
+1532 YVVENRASFTDEQFESAKNLLAQT
-1547 TVQNFLT
+1547 
-1554 QARRKAITNV
+1554 RRKAITNV
-1564 SRVDSATISQMQKIY
+1564 SRVDSATIDEIREIY
-1579 DTALGHVQLAIEAID
+1579 DTALGHVQLAIDAIAV
-1594 ILALSEDYTLE
+1594 LAMSENYTLE
-1605 YIDGKEKNF
+1605 YIEGEEESF
-1614 LNIKITEDTPFIV
+1614 LNIKITDDMPFVV
-1627 KQAIER
+1627 KQAVER

-1644 RFVEIQE
+1644 RFIKIED

-1656 YTYNGHKLYRKV
+1656 YTYEGHKLYRKV
-1668 LPSNDTVYFYGTYET
+1668 LPSNDTVYFYGSFEE

-1691 KNGTF
+1691 ADGSFSVYLNNASYVGKANGYD
-1696 SVYEN
+1696 VYEN
-1701 NKSNAGGTVNGN
+1701 NKG
-1713 IVYENNKADFGKGV
+1713 DFGKGV
-1727 YYTIADGKLT
+1727 YYSSINGKMV
-1737 YYTKVSDGVFI
+1737 YYVKAADGVFI
-1748 EKAPIVYNGELFR
+1748 ETTPITYSGELFE
-1761 TLDDGTEVYYD
+1761 TLEDGTEIFFD
-1772 GSVYYSVN
+1772 GNVYYSVN
-1780 EDGTYTRYTYSQSIN
+1780 EDGSYTRYTYSQSIK
-1795 GCLEES
+1795 GCLDTSVEE
-1801 VSLKDEVLA
+1801 KDRVLA
-1810 TVKSLQE
+1810 TVKALQD
-1817 LEDASDKTVYDQIIK
+1817 LKGASDSTIYDEIVK

-1840 AKDDDDQEEIVEEDS
+1840 DRNDDEEEPVVEEVS
-1855 KYTTE
+1855 KYATE
-1860 NVVAVTYGESADKPC
+1860 NVVAVTFGDSADKPY
-1875 KTIILNYNNYSIRI
+1875 KIVILNYNNYAIRL
-1889 EKDGLVYT
+1889 EYDGYVYT
-1897 IPAYGFVEI
+1897 IPAYGFVEHVPA
-1906 DLDEQK
+1906 K